1 MKPLDK
7 LLKFNASNEYRIT
20 ARHHVIFWA
29 IYFLF
34 NTIRWGS
41 YYNDYWYSIKAN
53 LVGFPIHMT
62 LCYFNIYFLMPKLI
76 YKRKFVAY
84 SAAILLSIF
93 IMVLLK
99 FNLTYFLISTNVW
112 PEGPETTSFTFNYA
126 LQMMLGELYVVSFVT
141 AIKITI
147 DYFGE
152 SKRAAVL
159 EKAQLE
165 SELRFLRAQI
175 SPHFFFNTLNNI
187 YSLSIE
193 KSNKAP
199 ETIMKLSQL
208 MRYMLYETKGRKQSL
223 KKEIMC
229 IQDYLDL
236 ERIRY
241 GDSVKID
248 MNITGDIEG
257 KKIAPMLLLTFI
269 ENCFKHGADK
279 SIDTVII
286 NIDFSI
292 VNDLL
297 YFKVENTLPKKEI
310 IEKYL
315 SKSGGIGINN
325 VKKRLEL
332 GYSKDE
338 YNLKTYETDNTF
350 VVELKIKLK

>member
-1 MKPLDK
+1 
-7 LLKFNASNEYRIT
+7 
-20 ARHHVIFWA
+20 
-29 IYFLF
+29 
-34 NTIRWGS
+34 
-41 YYNDYWYSIKAN
+41 
-53 LVGFPIHMT
+53 
-62 LCYFNIYFLMPKLI
+62 MPKFI
-76 YKRKFVAY
+76 YKGRFVSY
-84 SAAILLSIF
+84 TLAILLSILF
-93 IMVLLK
+93 MVMVK

-112 PEGPETTSFTFNYA
+112 PEGPETTTFTFNYA
-126 LQMMLGELYVVSFVT
+126 LQMMLGEFYVVSFVT

-147 DYFGE
+147 DWFGE
-152 SKRAAVL
+152 SKRAAKL

-223 KKEIMC
+223 KKEILC

-241 GDSVKID
+241 GDSVKINMD
-248 MNITGDIEG
+248 ISGDIED

-279 SIDTVII
+279 SIQTVII

-292 VNDLL
+292 VGDLL
-297 YFKVENTLPKKEI
+297 YFRVENTLPERDNIVKLPKD
-310 IEKYL
+310 
-315 SKSGGIGINN
+315 KSGGIGINN

-332 GYSKDE
+332 GYTKDE
-338 YNLKTYETDNTF
+338 YDLKTFEANDMF